1 MQLGAAKGRKKDDE
15 LAAALG
21 GLDVG
26 DDMPLLSHQIQ
37 QQQEAE
43 QHYQQQQQQQ
53 QSYSQQ
59 AAPPAPSKDANP
71 FGEVE
76 QAA

>member
-26 DDMPLLSHQIQ
+26 DDMPLLSHQVQ
-37 QQQEAE
+37 QQQEVE
-43 QHYQQQQQQQ
+43 QMQQQQQP
-53 QSYSQQ
+53 QSYSSQPV
-59 AAPPAPSKDANP
+59 APPAPSKDANP
-71 FGEVE
+71 FGEVD
-76 QAA
+76 QAS

>member
-43 QHYQQQQQQQ
+43 QSYQQQQQQQ
-53 QSYSQQ
+53 NYSSQPV
-59 AAPPAPSKDANP
+59 APPAPTKDANP

>member
-26 DDMPLLSHQIQ
+26 DDMPLLSHQVQ
-37 QQQEAE
+37 QQQEVE
-43 QHYQQQQQQQ
+43 QMQQQQQQ
-53 QSYSQQ
+53 QSYSSQPV
-59 AAPPAPSKDANP
+59 APPAPSKDANP
-71 FGEVE
+71 FGEVD
-76 QAA
+76 QAS